1 MAIKY
6 GLVLIIENLDDQI
19 NGLLNT
25 VLMKDLYRKGNSLY
39 VRLGETEVLWSND
52 FKLIMVSSLENAHF
66 VPEVVVHVTL
76 VNFAVT
82 DKNL

>member
-39 VRLGETEVLWSND
+39 VRLGETEV
-52 FKLIMVSSLENAHF
+52 
-66 VPEVVVHVTL
+66 
-76 VNFAVT
+76 
-82 DKNL
+82 